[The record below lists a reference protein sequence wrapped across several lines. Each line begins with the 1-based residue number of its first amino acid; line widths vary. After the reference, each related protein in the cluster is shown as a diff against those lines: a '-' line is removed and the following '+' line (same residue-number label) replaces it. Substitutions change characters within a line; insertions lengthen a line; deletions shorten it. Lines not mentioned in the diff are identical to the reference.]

1 MTTTTSQ
8 QSTPTDLATAPAQ
21 RIRYAAPAVS
31 ISEDAEGYT
40 LEAEM
45 PGVGKEGVQ
54 ITLENSELVFTGS
67 KVTPKSGRRL
77 HAETSRADYRR
88 VFDLDPAVD
97 TDKITARMEQGVL
110 TLRLPKAQDK
120 KPRQITVT
128 D

>member
-8 QSTPTDLATAPAQ
+8 QCTPADLAPAPAQ
-21 RIRYAAPAVS
+21 RILYTAPAVS

-45 PGVGKEGVQ
+45 PGVSKEGVQ
-54 ITLENSELVFTGS
+54 ITVKNGELVFTGS
-67 KVTPKSGRRL
+67 KVTPTSGRRL
-77 HAETSRADYRR
+77 HAETSRADYSR

-97 TDKITARMEQGVL
+97 TDKITAHMEQGML
-110 TLRLPKAQDK
+110 TLRLPKAHDK